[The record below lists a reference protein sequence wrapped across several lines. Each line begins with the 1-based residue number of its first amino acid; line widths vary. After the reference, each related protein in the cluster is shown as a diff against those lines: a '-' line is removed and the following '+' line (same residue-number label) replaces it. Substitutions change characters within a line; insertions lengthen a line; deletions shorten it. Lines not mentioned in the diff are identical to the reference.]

1 MPVKALANARCGDL
15 VVPEDR
21 SRPGGRT
28 VRLIV
33 AIIPALSARPKPD
46 PVVYLAG
53 GPGGIAIG
61 EADLVAAAGL
71 NRDRDL
77 VVMNQRGTYLT
88 EPALTCASIDDFNRE
103 LLGLRFYSEAT
114 KRTHLAATEA
124 CRRDLAATG
133 AELSAYNSTE
143 SAADFADL
151 RKVLGYAQWNILG
164 VSYGTDLA
172 QMVMRDHPEGIR
184 SVILDS
190 VVPVTIT
197 VPDYWRNTRAGFGN
211 LFRACAAEAAC
222 NAAHP
227 NLEETFTGLVNK
239 LEAEPL
245 TATVKDPATGE
256 NVDVVIDGGALVDW
270 LRNQSYS
277 SPSFR
282 GVPDLIGGL
291 AAGRPE
297 AIEAIAKD
305 RAGRAPPSA
314 PETPSAGYGLGFGVV
329 CREQYPFATRRDLIA
344 AGREAFPR
352 YPASIREEAVG
363 TWAYISDDCRD
374 VWDVPAAPAAVR
386 RLPASSIPTLL
397 ISGSFDAITSLDG
410 AKAVAAGPGEGD
422 DRQHP
427 GRWALRC
434 PGVGLRAGGDCLVPR
449 RS

>member
-1 MPVKALANARCGDL
+1 MRNH
-15 VVPEDR
+15 
-21 SRPGGRT
+21 PG
-28 VRLIV
+28 
-33 AIIPALSARPKPD
+33 
-46 PVVYLAG
+46 
-53 GPGGIAIG
+53 
-61 EADLVAAAGL
+61 
-71 NRDRDL
+71 
-77 VVMNQRGTYLT
+77 
-88 EPALTCASIDDFNRE
+88 
-103 LLGLRFYSEAT
+103 
-114 KRTHLAATEA
+114 
-124 CRRDLAATG
+124 
-133 AELSAYNSTE
+133 
-143 SAADFADL
+143 
-151 RKVLGYAQWNILG
+151 
-164 VSYGTDLA
+164 
-172 QMVMRDHPEGIR
+172 GIR

-222 NAAHP
+222 EAAHP

-245 TATVKDPATGE
+245 TTTVKDPATSE
-256 NVDVVIDGGALVDW
+256 DIKVVLDGGALIDW

-291 AAGRPE
+291 AAGRAE

-344 AGREAFPR
+344 AGQEAFPR

-374 VWDVPAAPAAVR
+374 VWKVPAAPAAVR

-410 AKAVAAGPGEGD
+410 AKAVAAGL
-422 DRQHP
+422 
-427 GRWALRC
+427 ANATTVSI
-434 PGVGLRAGGDCLVPR
+434 PGVGHFVAPESPCAQAVIASFLADPSAPDASCVGTSPPPSFTQQDAP
-449 RS
+449 